1 MRVSEPYKKDS
12 VTTQTKARTSFLVQL
27 CVEIICIHFFTGL
40 TLKAFILPIAKFFCP
55 GAFIQVIFWK
65 EILKFSLTR
74 VVNRTRKTATHRSI
88 EMQWLKTKMNQFFFL
103 WVKNFHEHSA
113 EIMQNGSLVWW
124 IDATFLILSW
134 FEFVFGHIVRGKL
147 VLWLTS

>member
-1 MRVSEPYKKDS
+1 MRVCEPYKKDS

-40 TLKAFILPIAKFFCP
+40 TLKAFILLIAKFFCP
-55 GAFIQVIFWK
+55 DAFIQVIFWK

-88 EMQWLKTKMNQFFFL
+88 EMQWLKTKMNQFFFSL
-103 WVKNFHEHSA
+103 SEAFPRTFGRDNAKWFSRLMNRCNILNFELIWICIWTYSA
-113 EIMQNGSLVWW
+113 W
-124 IDATFLILSW
+124 
-134 FEFVFGHIVRGKL
+134 
-147 VLWLTS
+147 